1 MLSQKNTDLNSQL
14 QQVTKERDELKEVL
28 LVSKQPAE
36 VKVIQERYQQ
46 EINVLEKRVCITMY
60 GQPSCLGIV
69 INTTKVI
76 GSRCVL
82 LL

>member
-46 EINVLEKRVCITMY
+46 EINVLEKRVCITPIHS
-60 GQPSCLGIV
+60 GV
-69 INTTKVI
+69 
-76 GSRCVL
+76 GSHLVSVF
-82 LL
+82 